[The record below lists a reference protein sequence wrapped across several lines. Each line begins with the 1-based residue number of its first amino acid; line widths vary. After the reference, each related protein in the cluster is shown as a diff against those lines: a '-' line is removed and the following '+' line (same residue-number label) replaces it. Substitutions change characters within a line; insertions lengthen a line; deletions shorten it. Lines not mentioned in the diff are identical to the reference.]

1 MSNLQKAIDLANE
14 KHADQYDK
22 LGEAYVEHLRRVA
35 QRLRTDTE
43 KTVAWLHDILE
54 DTDMT
59 AGDLAAA
66 GFPDEVVE
74 AVVALTKR
82 EGETYED
89 FIRRA
94 AVHPVAGRVKA
105 ADLADNM
112 DEDRLRQL
120 PRDLADGLRTKYS
133 SARNLLPAL

>member
-22 LGEAYVEHLRRVA
+22 LGDPYVEHLRRVA

-59 AGDLAAA
+59 ADDLAAA

-74 AVVALTKR
+74 AVIALTKR

-94 AVHPVAGRVKA
+94 AVHPVADRVK
-105 ADLADNM
+105 
-112 DEDRLRQL
+112 
-120 PRDLADGLRTKYS
+120 LRTS
-133 SARNLLPAL
+133 